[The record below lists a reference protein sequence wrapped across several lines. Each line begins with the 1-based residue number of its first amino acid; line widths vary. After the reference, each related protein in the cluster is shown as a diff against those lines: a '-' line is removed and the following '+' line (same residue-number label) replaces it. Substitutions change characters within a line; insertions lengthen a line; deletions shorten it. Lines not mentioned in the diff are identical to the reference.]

1 MLATGIQKTNLFM
14 EYEPLLNAM
23 GIALVDI
30 NRVDRG
36 KNVAVS
42 MVIVAKG
49 DEVSV
54 DHCAKVYRLVYP
66 RMELQLGERD
76 LQLEVS
82 TPGLQRTFKDVYEF
96 SLFTGRR
103 VRVYDTAKEAWVSGI
118 IAQADPTSVQL
129 TQVYIEDAKEMIETM
144 SVAYADIQK
153 AKLAIRSMVAEKNI
167 SEELVISTIE
177 DILRAAY
184 KRKFGTDEN
193 AVIEFSEDYMTVE
206 LASRRKIVDDDNWY
220 NEVTE
225 IPLSE
230 AKEIH
235 EECEI
240 GDELLI
246 PVDLKEFD
254 RISVQSAKQR
264 AHQSFRDI
272 QKDTLYSEYKAK
284 EGQLII
290 GYYRRQLP
298 NGDIYVDIGTTEGLL
313 PRRNQS
319 SRESYGSNDKIKC
332 YVEKVEKAERG
343 LRVVLSRTSPELIR
357 KLFEV
362 EVPEIAQNQID
373 IIKIVREAGYRS
385 KVAVASRN
393 DDIDP
398 VGACVGLKGNRIQT
412 IMSEIEGEKID
423 ILRYDTN
430 PANYIRNALSPA
442 QVKDVVIID
451 KNIYHAVA
459 IVEDSQ
465 LSLAIGKQG
474 LNVRLANKLVD
485 WMIDVKTQAQ
495 FDEMDIAKEARSRAE
510 SIFTLDEPMFEP
522 QVAQPEFEEHEV
534 AVEPEVASFVDEDE
548 IALSELPLDSML
560 LRKLQFHDVYSVE
573 EFINLSDEEL
583 AGFSDLSEE
592 EIIAIKDTI
601 NEYVDIVEDEE
612 DGETEYVCPNCGG
625 SITMDMT
632 VCPSCGTGLAFEVE

>member
-1 MLATGIQKTNLFM
+1 MATEI
-14 EYEPLLNAM
+14 
-23 GIALVDI
+23 
-30 NRVDRG
+30 
-36 KNVAVS
+36 
-42 MVIVAKG
+42 G
-49 DEVSV
+49 D
-54 DHCAKVYRLVYP
+54 
-66 RMELQLGERD
+66 
-76 LQLEVS
+76 
-82 TPGLQRTFKDVYEF
+82 
-96 SLFTGRR
+96 
-103 VRVYDTAKEAWVSGI
+103 
-118 IAQADPTSVQL
+118 
-129 TQVYIEDAKEMIETM
+129 
-144 SVAYADIQK
+144 
-153 AKLAIRSMVAEKNI
+153 AIRSMVAEKSI

-193 AVIEFSEDYMTVE
+193 AVIEFSEDYTSVE
-206 LASRRKIVDDDNWY
+206 LASRRQIVDDDEWY

-272 QKDTLYSEYKAK
+272 QKDTLYSEFKAK

-290 GYYRRQLP
+290 GYYRRQAP
-298 NGDIYVDIGTTEGLL
+298 TGDIYVDIGSTEGLL

-319 SRESYGSNDKIKC
+319 SRESYQSNDKIKC
-332 YVEKVEKAERG
+332 YVESVEKAERG
-343 LRVVLSRTSPELIR
+343 VRVILSRTSSELIR

-373 IIKIVREAGYRS
+373 IIKIVREAGYRT

-423 ILRYDTN
+423 ILRYDPN
-430 PANYIRNALSPA
+430 PINYIRNALSPA
-442 QVKDVVIID
+442 QVKDVVVLD

-510 SIFTLDEPMFEP
+510 SIFLDEQEYYGEEL
-522 QVAQPEFEEHEV
+522 VAQNDEEVIIGQEGEV
-534 AVEPEVASFVDEDE
+534 VPKESFVDEDE
-548 IALSELPLDSML
+548 IALSELPLDEML
-560 LRKLQFHDVYSVE
+560 LKKLHFHDVYSVE
-573 EFINLSDEEL
+573 EFINLSEEDL
-583 AGFSDLSEE
+583 ASFSDLSEE
-592 EIIAIKDTI
+592 EIIAIMDTI

-612 DGETEYVCPNCGG
+612 ETETEYVCPNCGS
-625 SITMDMT
+625 SITEDMN
-632 VCPSCGTGLAFEVE
+632 VCPNCGTGLVFEVE

>member
-1 MLATGIQKTNLFM
+1 MATEI
-14 EYEPLLNAM
+14 
-23 GIALVDI
+23 
-30 NRVDRG
+30 
-36 KNVAVS
+36 
-42 MVIVAKG
+42 G
-49 DEVSV
+49 D
-54 DHCAKVYRLVYP
+54 
-66 RMELQLGERD
+66 
-76 LQLEVS
+76 
-82 TPGLQRTFKDVYEF
+82 
-96 SLFTGRR
+96 
-103 VRVYDTAKEAWVSGI
+103 
-118 IAQADPTSVQL
+118 
-129 TQVYIEDAKEMIETM
+129 
-144 SVAYADIQK
+144 
-153 AKLAIRSMVAEKNI
+153 AIRSMVAEKSI

-193 AVIEFSEDYMTVE
+193 AVIEFSEDYTSVE
-206 LASRRKIVDDDNWY
+206 LASRCQIVDDDEWY

-272 QKDTLYSEYKAK
+272 QKDTLYSEFKAK

-290 GYYRRQLP
+290 GYYRRQAP
-298 NGDIYVDIGTTEGLL
+298 TGDIYVDIGSTEGLL

-319 SRESYGSNDKIKC
+319 SRESYQSNDKIKC
-332 YVEKVEKAERG
+332 YVESVEKAERG
-343 LRVVLSRTSPELIR
+343 VRVILSRTSSELIR

-373 IIKIVREAGYRS
+373 IIKIVREAGYRT

-423 ILRYDTN
+423 ILRYDPN
-430 PANYIRNALSPA
+430 PINYIRNALSPA
-442 QVKDVVIID
+442 QVKDVVVLD

-510 SIFTLDEPMFEP
+510 SIFLDEQEYYGEEL
-522 QVAQPEFEEHEV
+522 VAQNDEEVIIGQEGEVVPEE
-534 AVEPEVASFVDEDE
+534 SFVDEDE
-548 IALSELPLDSML
+548 IALSELPLDEML
-560 LRKLQFHDVYSVE
+560 LKKLHFHDVYSVE
-573 EFINLSDEEL
+573 EFINLSEEDL
-583 AGFSDLSEE
+583 ASFSDLSEE
-592 EIIAIKDTI
+592 EIIAIMDTI

-612 DGETEYVCPNCGG
+612 ETETEYVCPNCGS
-625 SITMDMT
+625 SITEDMN
-632 VCPSCGTGLAFEVE
+632 VCPNCGTGLVFEVE

>member
-1 MLATGIQKTNLFM
+1 MATEI
-14 EYEPLLNAM
+14 
-23 GIALVDI
+23 
-30 NRVDRG
+30 
-36 KNVAVS
+36 
-42 MVIVAKG
+42 G
-49 DEVSV
+49 D
-54 DHCAKVYRLVYP
+54 
-66 RMELQLGERD
+66 
-76 LQLEVS
+76 
-82 TPGLQRTFKDVYEF
+82 
-96 SLFTGRR
+96 
-103 VRVYDTAKEAWVSGI
+103 
-118 IAQADPTSVQL
+118 
-129 TQVYIEDAKEMIETM
+129 
-144 SVAYADIQK
+144 
-153 AKLAIRSMVAEKNI
+153 AIRSMVAEKNI

-193 AVIEFSEDYMTVE
+193 AVIEFSEDYTTVE
-206 LASRRKIVDDDNWY
+206 LSSRRKIVDDDNWY

-225 IPLSE
+225 IPFSE
-230 AKEIH
+230 AQEIH
-235 EECEI
+235 EDCEI

-246 PVDLKEFD
+246 PVDLREFD

-290 GYYRRQLP
+290 GYYRRQIP
-298 NGDIYVDIGTTEGLL
+298 NGDIYVDIGTTEGIL

-373 IIKIVREAGYRS
+373 IIKIVREAGYRT

-423 ILRYDTN
+423 ILRYDPN
-430 PANYIRNALSPA
+430 PVNYIRNALSPA
-442 QVKDVVIID
+442 QVKDVVVLD

-510 SIFTLDEPMFEP
+510 SIFMEEEPFF
-522 QVAQPEFEEHEV
+522 AEEAETAGEV
-534 AVEPEVASFVDEDE
+534 EIPVQSEIPAEVETFVDEDE
-548 IALSELPLDSML
+548 IALSELPLDEL
-560 LRKLQFHDVYSVE
+560 LLKKLQFHDVYSVE
-573 EFINLSDEEL
+573 EFINLTDEEL
-583 AGFSDLSEE
+583 AGFGDLTEE

-612 DGETEYVCPNCGG
+612 DGETEYVCPNCGA

-632 VCPSCGTGLAFEVE
+632 VCPNCGTGLAFEVE

>member
-1 MLATGIQKTNLFM
+1 MATEI
-14 EYEPLLNAM
+14 
-23 GIALVDI
+23 
-30 NRVDRG
+30 
-36 KNVAVS
+36 
-42 MVIVAKG
+42 G
-49 DEVSV
+49 D
-54 DHCAKVYRLVYP
+54 
-66 RMELQLGERD
+66 
-76 LQLEVS
+76 
-82 TPGLQRTFKDVYEF
+82 
-96 SLFTGRR
+96 
-103 VRVYDTAKEAWVSGI
+103 
-118 IAQADPTSVQL
+118 
-129 TQVYIEDAKEMIETM
+129 
-144 SVAYADIQK
+144 
-153 AKLAIRSMVAEKNI
+153 AIRSMVAEKSI

-193 AVIEFSEDYMTVE
+193 AVIEFSEDYTSVE
-206 LASRRKIVDDDNWY
+206 LASRRQIVDDDEWY

-272 QKDTLYSEYKAK
+272 QKDTLYSEFKAK

-290 GYYRRQLP
+290 GYYRRQAP
-298 NGDIYVDIGTTEGLL
+298 TGDIYVDIGSTEGLL

-319 SRESYGSNDKIKC
+319 SRESYQSNDKIKC
-332 YVEKVEKAERG
+332 YVESVEKAERG
-343 LRVVLSRTSPELIR
+343 VRVILSRTSSELIR

-373 IIKIVREAGYRS
+373 IIKIVREAGYRT

-423 ILRYDTN
+423 ILRYDPN
-430 PANYIRNALSPA
+430 PINYIRNALSPA
-442 QVKDVVIID
+442 QVKDVVVLD

-510 SIFTLDEPMFEP
+510 SIFLDEQEYYGEEL
-522 QVAQPEFEEHEV
+522 VAQKDEEVFIGQEGEVVPEE
-534 AVEPEVASFVDEDE
+534 SFVDEDE
-548 IALSELPLDSML
+548 IALSELPLDEML
-560 LRKLQFHDVYSVE
+560 LKKLHFHDVYSVE
-573 EFINLSDEEL
+573 EFINLSEEDL
-583 AGFSDLSEE
+583 ASFSDLSEE

-612 DGETEYVCPNCGG
+612 EAETEYVCPNCGS
-625 SITMDMT
+625 SITEDMN
-632 VCPSCGTGLAFEVE
+632 V

>member
-1 MLATGIQKTNLFM
+1 MATEI
-14 EYEPLLNAM
+14 
-23 GIALVDI
+23 
-30 NRVDRG
+30 
-36 KNVAVS
+36 
-42 MVIVAKG
+42 G
-49 DEVSV
+49 D
-54 DHCAKVYRLVYP
+54 
-66 RMELQLGERD
+66 
-76 LQLEVS
+76 
-82 TPGLQRTFKDVYEF
+82 
-96 SLFTGRR
+96 
-103 VRVYDTAKEAWVSGI
+103 
-118 IAQADPTSVQL
+118 
-129 TQVYIEDAKEMIETM
+129 
-144 SVAYADIQK
+144 
-153 AKLAIRSMVAEKNI
+153 AIRSMVAEKNI

-193 AVIEFSEDYMTVE
+193 AVIEFSEDFLSVE

-235 EECEI
+235 EDCEI

-246 PVDLKEFD
+246 PVDLKDFD

-343 LRVVLSRTSPELIR
+343 LRVVLSRTSPDLIR

-373 IIKIVREAGYRS
+373 IIKIVREAGYRT

-430 PANYIRNALSPA
+430 PVNYIRNALSPA
-442 QVKDVVIID
+442 QVKDVVVLD

-459 IVEDSQ
+459 IVEDTQ

-485 WMIDVKTQAQ
+485 WMIDVKTQSQ
-495 FDEMDIAKEARSRAE
+495 FDEMDIAKEARFKAE
-510 SIFTLDEPMFEP
+510 SFFGTGEPVFEEALP
-522 QVAQPEFEEHEV
+522 QLEFENTEV
-534 AVEPEVASFVDEDE
+534 AGESEVETFVDEDE

-560 LRKLQFHDVYSVE
+560 LKKLQFHDVYSVE
-573 EFINLSDEEL
+573 EFINLSDEDL
-583 AGFSDLSEE
+583 AGFGDLSEE
-592 EIIAIKDTI
+592 EVVAIKDTI

-612 DGETEYVCPNCGG
+612 DGETEYVCPNCGA

>member
-1 MLATGIQKTNLFM
+1 MATEI
-14 EYEPLLNAM
+14 
-23 GIALVDI
+23 
-30 NRVDRG
+30 
-36 KNVAVS
+36 
-42 MVIVAKG
+42 G
-49 DEVSV
+49 D
-54 DHCAKVYRLVYP
+54 
-66 RMELQLGERD
+66 
-76 LQLEVS
+76 
-82 TPGLQRTFKDVYEF
+82 
-96 SLFTGRR
+96 
-103 VRVYDTAKEAWVSGI
+103 
-118 IAQADPTSVQL
+118 
-129 TQVYIEDAKEMIETM
+129 
-144 SVAYADIQK
+144 
-153 AKLAIRSMVAEKNI
+153 AIRSMVAEKNI

-193 AVIEFSEDYMTVE
+193 AVIQFSEDFTSVE
-206 LASRRKIVDDDNWY
+206 LASRRQIVDDDNWY

-230 AKEIH
+230 AQEIH

-272 QKDTLYSEYKAK
+272 QKDTLYSEFKAK

-290 GYYRRQLP
+290 GYYRRQAP
-298 NGDIYVDIGTTEGLL
+298 NGDIYVDLGSTEGLL

-332 YVEKVEKAERG
+332 YVDSVEKAERG
-343 LRVVLSRTSPELIR
+343 LRVILSRTSAELIR

-373 IIKIVREAGYRS
+373 IIKIVREAGYRT
-385 KVAVASRN
+385 KVAVASRH

-423 ILRYDTN
+423 ILRYDTD
-430 PANYIRNALSPA
+430 PVNYIRNALSPA
-442 QVKDVVIID
+442 QVKDVVILD

-495 FDEMDIAKEARSRAE
+495 FDELDIAKEARSKAE
-510 SIFTLDEPMFEP
+510 SIFRDEEQYYEEP
-522 QVAQPEFEEHEV
+522 IGIDQPESYTEPAFEQIEE
-534 AVEPEVASFVDEDE
+534 SFVDENE
-548 IALSELPLDSML
+548 IDLSELPLDAL
-560 LRKLQFHDVYSVE
+560 LLKKLHFHDVYSVE
-573 EFINLSDEEL
+573 EFINLTDEEL
-583 AGFSDLSEE
+583 ASYNDLSEE
-592 EIIAIKDTI
+592 EIIAIRDTI

-612 DGETEYVCPNCGG
+612 DGETEYVCPSCG
-625 SITMDMT
+625 SPITLDMNI
-632 VCPSCGTGLAFEVE
+632 CPSCGTGLAFEVE

>member
-1 MLATGIQKTNLFM
+1 MATEI
-14 EYEPLLNAM
+14 
-23 GIALVDI
+23 
-30 NRVDRG
+30 
-36 KNVAVS
+36 
-42 MVIVAKG
+42 G
-49 DEVSV
+49 D
-54 DHCAKVYRLVYP
+54 
-66 RMELQLGERD
+66 
-76 LQLEVS
+76 
-82 TPGLQRTFKDVYEF
+82 
-96 SLFTGRR
+96 
-103 VRVYDTAKEAWVSGI
+103 
-118 IAQADPTSVQL
+118 
-129 TQVYIEDAKEMIETM
+129 
-144 SVAYADIQK
+144 
-153 AKLAIRSMVAEKNI
+153 AIRSMVAEKNI

-184 KRKFGTDEN
+184 KRKFGTEEN
-193 AVIEFSEDYMTVE
+193 AVIEFSEDYTSVE
-206 LASRRKIVDDDNWY
+206 LSSRRQIVDDDNWY

-290 GYYRRQLP
+290 GYYRRQVQ

-319 SRESYGSNDKIKC
+319 SRESYGNNDKIKC

-343 LRVVLSRTSPELIR
+343 LKVILSRTSGELIR

-373 IIKIVREAGYRS
+373 IIKIVREAGYRT

-423 ILRYDTN
+423 ILRYDPN
-430 PANYIRNALSPA
+430 PINYIRNALSPA
-442 QVKDVVIID
+442 QVKDVVVVD

-510 SIFTLDEPMFEP
+510 SIFRDEEP
-522 QVAQPEFEEHEV
+522 FFEEEGVEPVELPNEEV
-534 AVEPEVASFVDEDE
+534 AVAAEETFVDEDE
-548 IALSELPLDSML
+548 IALSELPLDQNL
-560 LRKLQFHDVYSVE
+560 LSKLQFHDVYSVE
-573 EFINLSDEEL
+573 EFINLTEEDL
-583 AGFSDLSEE
+583 ASFNDLSEE

-601 NEYVDIVEDEE
+601 NEYVDIVEDEVE
-612 DGETEYVCPNCGG
+612 GETEYVCPNCGS
-625 SITMDMT
+625 SITEDMT
-632 VCPSCGTGLAFEVE
+632 VCPNCGTGLVFEVE

>member
-1 MLATGIQKTNLFM
+1 MATEI
-14 EYEPLLNAM
+14 
-23 GIALVDI
+23 
-30 NRVDRG
+30 
-36 KNVAVS
+36 
-42 MVIVAKG
+42 G
-49 DEVSV
+49 D
-54 DHCAKVYRLVYP
+54 
-66 RMELQLGERD
+66 
-76 LQLEVS
+76 
-82 TPGLQRTFKDVYEF
+82 
-96 SLFTGRR
+96 
-103 VRVYDTAKEAWVSGI
+103 
-118 IAQADPTSVQL
+118 
-129 TQVYIEDAKEMIETM
+129 
-144 SVAYADIQK
+144 
-153 AKLAIRSMVAEKNI
+153 AIRSMVAEKNI

-184 KRKFGTDEN
+184 KRKFGTEEN
-193 AVIEFSEDYMTVE
+193 AVIEFSEDYTSVE
-206 LASRRKIVDDDNWY
+206 LSSRRQIVDDDNWY

-290 GYYRRQLP
+290 GYYRRQVQ

-319 SRESYGSNDKIKC
+319 SRESYGNNDKIKC

-343 LRVVLSRTSPELIR
+343 LKVILSRTSGELIR

-373 IIKIVREAGYRS
+373 IIKIVREAGYRT

-423 ILRYDTN
+423 ILRYDPN
-430 PANYIRNALSPA
+430 PINYIRNALSPA
-442 QVKDVVIID
+442 QVKDVVVVD

-510 SIFTLDEPMFEP
+510 SIFRDEEP
-522 QVAQPEFEEHEV
+522 FFDEEGVAPVELPAEEV
-534 AVEPEVASFVDEDE
+534 AVAAEETFVDEDE
-548 IALSELPLDSML
+548 IALSELPLEQGL
-560 LRKLQFHDVYSVE
+560 LSKLQFHDVYSVE
-573 EFINLSDEEL
+573 EFINLTEEDL
-583 AGFSDLSEE
+583 ASFNDLSEE

-601 NEYVDIVEDEE
+601 NEYVDIVEDEVE
-612 DGETEYVCPNCGG
+612 GETEYVCPNCGS
-625 SITMDMT
+625 SITEDMT
-632 VCPSCGTGLAFEVE
+632 VCPNCGTGLVFEVE

>member
-1 MLATGIQKTNLFM
+1 MATEI
-14 EYEPLLNAM
+14 
-23 GIALVDI
+23 
-30 NRVDRG
+30 
-36 KNVAVS
+36 
-42 MVIVAKG
+42 G
-49 DEVSV
+49 D
-54 DHCAKVYRLVYP
+54 
-66 RMELQLGERD
+66 
-76 LQLEVS
+76 
-82 TPGLQRTFKDVYEF
+82 
-96 SLFTGRR
+96 
-103 VRVYDTAKEAWVSGI
+103 
-118 IAQADPTSVQL
+118 
-129 TQVYIEDAKEMIETM
+129 
-144 SVAYADIQK
+144 
-153 AKLAIRSMVAEKNI
+153 AIRSMVAEKSI

-193 AVIEFSEDYMTVE
+193 AVIEFSEDYTSVE
-206 LASRRKIVDDDNWY
+206 LASRRQIVDDDEWY

-272 QKDTLYSEYKAK
+272 QKDTLYSEFKAK

-290 GYYRRQLP
+290 GYYRRQAP
-298 NGDIYVDIGTTEGLL
+298 TGDIYVDIGSTEGLL

-319 SRESYGSNDKIKC
+319 SRESYQSNDKIKC
-332 YVEKVEKAERG
+332 YVESVEKAERG
-343 LRVVLSRTSPELIR
+343 VRVILSRTSSELIR

-373 IIKIVREAGYRS
+373 IIKIVREAGYRT

-423 ILRYDTN
+423 ILRYDPN
-430 PANYIRNALSPA
+430 PINYIRNALSPA
-442 QVKDVVIID
+442 QVKDVVVLD

-510 SIFTLDEPMFEP
+510 SIFLDEQEYYGEEL
-522 QVAQPEFEEHEV
+522 VAQNDEEVFIGQEGEVVPEE
-534 AVEPEVASFVDEDE
+534 SFVDEDE
-548 IALSELPLDSML
+548 IALSELPLDEML
-560 LRKLQFHDVYSVE
+560 LKKLHFHDVYSVE
-573 EFINLSDEEL
+573 EFINEN
-583 AGFSDLSEE
+583 
-592 EIIAIKDTI
+592 IAW
-601 NEYVDIVEDEE
+601 
-612 DGETEYVCPNCGG
+612 
-625 SITMDMT
+625 SR
-632 VCPSCGTGLAFEVE
+632 

>member
-1 MLATGIQKTNLFM
+1 MATEI
-14 EYEPLLNAM
+14 
-23 GIALVDI
+23 
-30 NRVDRG
+30 
-36 KNVAVS
+36 
-42 MVIVAKG
+42 G
-49 DEVSV
+49 D
-54 DHCAKVYRLVYP
+54 
-66 RMELQLGERD
+66 
-76 LQLEVS
+76 
-82 TPGLQRTFKDVYEF
+82 
-96 SLFTGRR
+96 
-103 VRVYDTAKEAWVSGI
+103 
-118 IAQADPTSVQL
+118 
-129 TQVYIEDAKEMIETM
+129 
-144 SVAYADIQK
+144 
-153 AKLAIRSMVAEKNI
+153 AIRSMVAEKNI

-193 AVIEFSEDYMTVE
+193 AVIEFSEDYTSVE
-206 LASRRKIVDDDNWY
+206 LASRRQIVDDDEWY

-272 QKDTLYSEYKAK
+272 QKDTLYSEFKAK

-290 GYYRRQLP
+290 GYYRRQSP
-298 NGDIYVDIGTTEGLL
+298 TGDIYVDIGSTEGLL

-319 SRESYGSNDKIKC
+319 SRESYQSNDKIKC
-332 YVEKVEKAERG
+332 YVESVEKAERG
-343 LRVVLSRTSPELIR
+343 VRVILSRTSSELIR

-373 IIKIVREAGYRS
+373 IIKIVREAGYRT

-423 ILRYDTN
+423 ILRYDPN
-430 PANYIRNALSPA
+430 PINYIRNALSPA
-442 QVKDVVIID
+442 QVKDVVILD

-459 IVEDSQ
+459 IVEDTQ

-510 SIFTLDEPMFEP
+510 SIFLDEQEYYNEEL
-522 QVAQPEFEEHEV
+522 VAQNAGDMLETQEGEV
-534 AVEPEVASFVDEDE
+534 ALQESFVDEDE
-548 IALSELPLDSML
+548 IALTELPLDEML
-560 LRKLQFHDVYSVE
+560 LKKLHFHDVYSVE
-573 EFINLSDEEL
+573 EFINLSEEDL
-583 AGFSDLSEE
+583 ASFSDLSEE
-592 EIIAIKDTI
+592 EIIAIMDTI

-612 DGETEYVCPNCGG
+612 ETETEYVCPNCGS
-625 SITMDMT
+625 SITEDMN
-632 VCPSCGTGLAFEVE
+632 VCPNCGTGLVFEVE

>member
-1 MLATGIQKTNLFM
+1 MAT
-14 EYEPLLNAM
+14 
-23 GIALVDI
+23 DI
-30 NRVDRG
+30 
-36 KNVAVS
+36 
-42 MVIVAKG
+42 G
-49 DEVSV
+49 D
-54 DHCAKVYRLVYP
+54 
-66 RMELQLGERD
+66 
-76 LQLEVS
+76 
-82 TPGLQRTFKDVYEF
+82 
-96 SLFTGRR
+96 
-103 VRVYDTAKEAWVSGI
+103 
-118 IAQADPTSVQL
+118 
-129 TQVYIEDAKEMIETM
+129 
-144 SVAYADIQK
+144 
-153 AKLAIRSMVAEKNI
+153 AIRSMVAEKNI

-184 KRKFGTDEN
+184 KRKFGTEEN
-193 AVIEFSEDYMTVE
+193 AVIQFSEDFTSVE
-206 LASRRKIVDDDNWY
+206 LASKRQIVDDDNWY

-230 AKEIH
+230 AQEIH
-235 EECEI
+235 PECEI

-272 QKDTLYSEYKAK
+272 QKDTLYSEFKAK

-290 GYYRRQLP
+290 GYYRRQAP
-298 NGDIYVDIGTTEGLL
+298 NGDIYVDLGSTEGIL

-319 SRESYGSNDKIKC
+319 SRESYGNNDKIKC
-332 YVEKVEKAERG
+332 YVDSVEKAERG
-343 LRVVLSRTSPELIR
+343 LRVILSRTSAELIK

-373 IIKIVREAGYRS
+373 IIKIVREAGYRT

-423 ILRYDTN
+423 ILRYDTD
-430 PANYIRNALSPA
+430 PVNYIRNALSPA
-442 QVKDVVIID
+442 QVKDVVILD

-495 FDEMDIAKEARSRAE
+495 FDELDIAKEARSRAE
-510 SIFTLDEPMFEP
+510 SIFSEQE
-522 QVAQPEFEEHEV
+522 QYFEEPAGET
-534 AVEPEVASFVDEDE
+534 AAAAYTEPVQSQAEESFVDEDE
-548 IALSELPLDSML
+548 IDLSELPLDEL
-560 LRKLQFHDVYSVE
+560 LLKKLHFHDVYSVE
-573 EFINLSDEEL
+573 EFINLTDEEL
-583 AGFSDLSEE
+583 TSFNDLSEE

-612 DGETEYVCPNCGG
+612 DGETEYVCPSCG
-625 SITMDMT
+625 SPITLDMNI
-632 VCPSCGTGLAFEVE
+632 CPSCGTGLAFEVE

>member
-1 MLATGIQKTNLFM
+1 MATEI
-14 EYEPLLNAM
+14 
-23 GIALVDI
+23 
-30 NRVDRG
+30 
-36 KNVAVS
+36 
-42 MVIVAKG
+42 G
-49 DEVSV
+49 D
-54 DHCAKVYRLVYP
+54 
-66 RMELQLGERD
+66 
-76 LQLEVS
+76 
-82 TPGLQRTFKDVYEF
+82 
-96 SLFTGRR
+96 
-103 VRVYDTAKEAWVSGI
+103 
-118 IAQADPTSVQL
+118 
-129 TQVYIEDAKEMIETM
+129 
-144 SVAYADIQK
+144 
-153 AKLAIRSMVAEKNI
+153 AIRSMVAEKNI

-184 KRKFGTDEN
+184 KRKFGTEEN
-193 AVIEFSEDYMTVE
+193 AVIEFSEDFTSVE
-206 LASRRKIVDDDNWY
+206 LSSRRQIVDDDNWY

-230 AKEIH
+230 AMEIH
-235 EECEI
+235 EDCEI

-272 QKDTLYSEYKAK
+272 QKDTLYSEFKAK

-290 GYYRRQLP
+290 GYYRRQVA
-298 NGDIYVDIGTTEGLL
+298 NGDIFVDIGTTEGIL

-319 SRESYGSNDKIKC
+319 SRESYGNNDKIKC
-332 YVEKVEKAERG
+332 YVENVEKADKG
-343 LRVVLSRTSPELIR
+343 LKVILSRTSPELIR

-373 IIKIVREAGYRS
+373 IIKIVREAGYRT
-385 KVAVASRN
+385 KVSVASRS

-423 ILRYDTN
+423 ILRYDSN
-430 PANYIRNALSPA
+430 PVNYIRNALSPA
-442 QVKDVVIID
+442 QVKDVVILD

-459 IVEDSQ
+459 IVDDSQ

-495 FDEMDIAKEARSRAE
+495 FDELDIAKEARSRAE
-510 SIFTLDEPMFEP
+510 SIFMDEEFIPEGP
-522 QVAQPEFEEHEV
+522 QQEYEVEQPVFAEAEDQGE
-534 AVEPEVASFVDEDE
+534 SFVDEDE
-548 IALSELPLDSML
+548 IDLAELPLDKDL
-560 LRKLQFHDVYSVE
+560 LQKLQFHDVYSVE

-583 AGFSDLSEE
+583 AGFGDLTEE
-592 EIIAIKDTI
+592 EIITIKDTI

-612 DGETEYVCPNCGG
+612 DGETEYVCPNCGA
-625 SITMDMT
+625 SITVDMT

>member
-1 MLATGIQKTNLFM
+1 MATEI
-14 EYEPLLNAM
+14 
-23 GIALVDI
+23 
-30 NRVDRG
+30 
-36 KNVAVS
+36 
-42 MVIVAKG
+42 G
-49 DEVSV
+49 D
-54 DHCAKVYRLVYP
+54 
-66 RMELQLGERD
+66 
-76 LQLEVS
+76 
-82 TPGLQRTFKDVYEF
+82 
-96 SLFTGRR
+96 
-103 VRVYDTAKEAWVSGI
+103 
-118 IAQADPTSVQL
+118 
-129 TQVYIEDAKEMIETM
+129 
-144 SVAYADIQK
+144 
-153 AKLAIRSMVAEKNI
+153 AIRSMVAEKNI

-193 AVIEFSEDYMTVE
+193 AVIEFSEDYTSVE
-206 LASRRKIVDDDNWY
+206 LASRRQIVDDDEWY

-272 QKDTLYSEYKAK
+272 QKDTLYSEFKAK

-290 GYYRRQLP
+290 GYYRRQSP
-298 NGDIYVDIGTTEGLL
+298 TGDIYVDIGSTEGLL

-319 SRESYGSNDKIKC
+319 SRESYQSNDKIKC
-332 YVEKVEKAERG
+332 YVESVEKAERG
-343 LRVVLSRTSPELIR
+343 VRVILSRTSSELIR

-373 IIKIVREAGYRS
+373 IIKIVREAGYRT

-423 ILRYDTN
+423 ILRYDPN
-430 PANYIRNALSPA
+430 PINYIRNALSPA
-442 QVKDVVIID
+442 QVKDVVILD

-459 IVEDSQ
+459 IVEDTQ

-510 SIFTLDEPMFEP
+510 SIFLDEQEYYNEEL
-522 QVAQPEFEEHEV
+522 VAQNAGDMLETQEGEV
-534 AVEPEVASFVDEDE
+534 ALQESFVDEDE
-548 IALSELPLDSML
+548 IALTELPLDEML
-560 LRKLQFHDVYSVE
+560 LKKLHFHDVYSVE
-573 EFINLSDEEL
+573 EFINLSEEDL
-583 AGFSDLSEE
+583 ASFSDLSEE

-612 DGETEYVCPNCGG
+612 ETETQYVCPNCGS
-625 SITMDMT
+625 SITEDMN
-632 VCPSCGTGLAFEVE
+632 VCPNCGTGLVFEVE

>member
-1 MLATGIQKTNLFM
+1 MATEI
-14 EYEPLLNAM
+14 
-23 GIALVDI
+23 
-30 NRVDRG
+30 
-36 KNVAVS
+36 
-42 MVIVAKG
+42 G
-49 DEVSV
+49 D
-54 DHCAKVYRLVYP
+54 
-66 RMELQLGERD
+66 
-76 LQLEVS
+76 
-82 TPGLQRTFKDVYEF
+82 
-96 SLFTGRR
+96 
-103 VRVYDTAKEAWVSGI
+103 
-118 IAQADPTSVQL
+118 
-129 TQVYIEDAKEMIETM
+129 
-144 SVAYADIQK
+144 
-153 AKLAIRSMVAEKNI
+153 AIRSMVAEKNI

-184 KRKFGTDEN
+184 KRKFGTEEN
-193 AVIEFSEDYMTVE
+193 AVIEFSEDYTSVE
-206 LASRRKIVDDDNWY
+206 LSSRRQIVDDDNWY

-290 GYYRRQLP
+290 GYYRRQVQ

-319 SRESYGSNDKIKC
+319 SRESYGNNDKIKC

-343 LRVVLSRTSPELIR
+343 LKVILSRTSGELIR

-373 IIKIVREAGYRS
+373 IIKIVREAGYRT

-423 ILRYDTN
+423 ILRYDPN
-430 PANYIRNALSPA
+430 PINYIRNALSPA
-442 QVKDVVIID
+442 QVKDVVVVD

-510 SIFTLDEPMFEP
+510 SIFRDEEP
-522 QVAQPEFEEHEV
+522 FFEEEGVAPVELPNEEV
-534 AVEPEVASFVDEDE
+534 AVAAEETFVDEDE
-548 IALSELPLDSML
+548 IALSELPLDQNL
-560 LRKLQFHDVYSVE
+560 LSKLQFHDVYSVE
-573 EFINLSDEEL
+573 EFINLTEEDL
-583 AGFSDLSEE
+583 ASFNDLSEE

-601 NEYVDIVEDEE
+601 NEYVDIVEDEVE
-612 DGETEYVCPNCGG
+612 GETEYVCPNCGS
-625 SITMDMT
+625 SITEDMT
-632 VCPSCGTGLAFEVE
+632 VCPNCGTGLVFEVE

>member
-1 MLATGIQKTNLFM
+1 MATEI
-14 EYEPLLNAM
+14 
-23 GIALVDI
+23 
-30 NRVDRG
+30 
-36 KNVAVS
+36 
-42 MVIVAKG
+42 G
-49 DEVSV
+49 D
-54 DHCAKVYRLVYP
+54 
-66 RMELQLGERD
+66 
-76 LQLEVS
+76 
-82 TPGLQRTFKDVYEF
+82 
-96 SLFTGRR
+96 
-103 VRVYDTAKEAWVSGI
+103 
-118 IAQADPTSVQL
+118 
-129 TQVYIEDAKEMIETM
+129 
-144 SVAYADIQK
+144 
-153 AKLAIRSMVAEKNI
+153 AIRSMVAEKNI

-193 AVIEFSEDYMTVE
+193 AVIEFSEDFMSVE

-495 FDEMDIAKEARSRAE
+495 FDEMDIAKEARFKAE
-510 SIFTLDEPMFEP
+510 SIFSSDEPLIE
-522 QVAQPEFEEHEV
+522 QEVAVQPEFV
-534 AVEPEVASFVDEDE
+534 APVQIDEPEIESFVDEDE

-560 LRKLQFHDVYSVE
+560 LKKLQFHDVYSVE

-583 AGFSDLSEE
+583 VGFGDLNEE

-612 DGETEYVCPNCGG
+612 DGETEYVCPNCGA

>member
-1 MLATGIQKTNLFM
+1 MATEI
-14 EYEPLLNAM
+14 
-23 GIALVDI
+23 
-30 NRVDRG
+30 
-36 KNVAVS
+36 
-42 MVIVAKG
+42 G
-49 DEVSV
+49 D
-54 DHCAKVYRLVYP
+54 
-66 RMELQLGERD
+66 
-76 LQLEVS
+76 
-82 TPGLQRTFKDVYEF
+82 
-96 SLFTGRR
+96 
-103 VRVYDTAKEAWVSGI
+103 
-118 IAQADPTSVQL
+118 
-129 TQVYIEDAKEMIETM
+129 
-144 SVAYADIQK
+144 
-153 AKLAIRSMVAEKNI
+153 AIRSMVAEKNI

-193 AVIEFSEDYMTVE
+193 AVIEFSEDYTSVE
-206 LASRRKIVDDDNWY
+206 LASRRQIVDDDEWY

-272 QKDTLYSEYKAK
+272 QKDTLYSEFKAK

-290 GYYRRQLP
+290 GYYRRQSP
-298 NGDIYVDIGTTEGLL
+298 TGDIYVDIGSTEGLL

-319 SRESYGSNDKIKC
+319 SRESYQSNDKIKC
-332 YVEKVEKAERG
+332 YVESVEKAERG
-343 LRVVLSRTSPELIR
+343 VRVILSRTSSELIR

-373 IIKIVREAGYRS
+373 IIKIVREAGYRT

-423 ILRYDTN
+423 ILRYDPN
-430 PANYIRNALSPA
+430 PINYIRNALSPA
-442 QVKDVVIID
+442 QVKDVVILD

-459 IVEDSQ
+459 IVEDTQ

-510 SIFTLDEPMFEP
+510 SIFLDEQEYYNEEL
-522 QVAQPEFEEHEV
+522 VAQNAGDMLETQEGEV
-534 AVEPEVASFVDEDE
+534 ALQESFVDEDE
-548 IALSELPLDSML
+548 IALTELPLDEML
-560 LRKLQFHDVYSVE
+560 LKKLHFHDVYSVE
-573 EFINLSDEEL
+573 EFINLSEEDL
-583 AGFSDLSEE
+583 ASFSDLSEE

-612 DGETEYVCPNCGG
+612 ETVTEYVCPNCGS
-625 SITMDMT
+625 SITEDMN
-632 VCPSCGTGLAFEVE
+632 VCPNCGTGLVFEVE